1 MSSPKMRNPTE
12 DRRLEDTGAPAGWRE
27 RRKQV
32 ERRIPRPEE
41 VEMTDSQWATY
52 FGTASEEAE
61 REYEKIV
68 AADVFDRA
76 RK

>member
-1 MSSPKMRNPTE
+1 MSPSKTRNPTE
-12 DRRLEDTGAPAGWRE
+12 DRRFEDAGPPAGWRE
-27 RRKQV
+27 RRMHV
-32 ERRIPRPEE
+32 ERRIPTAEE

-52 FGTASEEAE
+52 FGTSSEEAE
-61 REYEKIV
+61 REYEKTT